1 MAMSSVP
8 TAPTTRSF
16 MKCTRTPTNFPC
28 STANSATGKMSTTA
42 CGLTRP
48 SPTSL
53 RSNSSVNTNENK
65 ERQSVTNLLDEYINF
80 LYLFVLCYTYGSLE
94 FNLQAPFRNKSW
106 Q

>member
-53 RSNSSVNTNENK
+53 RSNSSANTNENK
-65 ERQSVTNLLDEYINF
+65 ERQSVTNLLDEYRD
-80 LYLFVLCYTYGSLE
+80 
-94 FNLQAPFRNKSW
+94 LQAHHRPLHNLELSHRGMAAVL
-106 Q
+106 